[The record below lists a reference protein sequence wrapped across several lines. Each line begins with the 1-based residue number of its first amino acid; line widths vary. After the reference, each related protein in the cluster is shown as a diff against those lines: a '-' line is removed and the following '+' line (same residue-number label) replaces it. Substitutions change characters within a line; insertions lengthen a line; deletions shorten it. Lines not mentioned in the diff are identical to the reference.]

1 MTRTVAALA
10 AALLATSCG
19 APLMKL
25 PSGPAGPASD
35 GTDVVTQA
43 TRACRTVS
51 TIKAEV
57 AIRGSVAG
65 RRLRARLLA
74 GLSTPESA
82 RLEAPAPFGQPV
94 FIFVARAG
102 DATLLLPRD
111 GRVLEHG
118 RPEAILEALTGMS
131 LTPSDLR
138 TMLTGCAETSAG
150 SAARRFGDEW
160 RVIPGATDVYLRR
173 ERLGEPWRIVAVV
186 HHGPARAEWRAEF
199 RDFQNDLPRTIRIR
213 STDRRFDLTLG
224 LSQVDINAPLE
235 PDVFRVSLP
244 GGVKP
249 ITIEELRRSG
259 PLADTGAGPASRDSV
274 DVGVRATPDASIGN
288 TP

>member
-102 DATLLLPRD
+102 DATLMLPRD

-118 RPEAILEALTGMS
+118 RPEAILEAL
-131 LTPSDLR
+131 
-138 TMLTGCAETSAG
+138 
-150 SAARRFGDEW
+150 
-160 RVIPGATDVYLRR
+160 
-173 ERLGEPWRIVAVV
+173 
-186 HHGPARAEWRAEF
+186 
-199 RDFQNDLPRTIRIR
+199 
-213 STDRRFDLTLG
+213 
-224 LSQVDINAPLE
+224 
-235 PDVFRVSLP
+235 
-244 GGVKP
+244 
-249 ITIEELRRSG
+249 
-259 PLADTGAGPASRDSV
+259 
-274 DVGVRATPDASIGN
+274 
-288 TP
+288 